1 MRGPEVVRSLLEIEA
16 TFEKNLQILKDVK
29 KTILDVKVNTDV
41 IAHYKGEC
49 FLISLFL
56 KVLYHSQKVVIDSWN
71 MLYILVDYMA
81 DGPTLERMFFWQRQ
95 NSLH

>member
-29 KTILDVKVNTDV
+29 KTILDVKVNNDV

-49 FLISLFL
+49 FLVISLYL
-56 KVLYHSQKVVIDSWN
+56 KVLYQSQKVVIDSWN
-71 MLYILVDYMA
+71 ML
-81 DGPTLERMFFWQRQ
+81 
-95 NSLH
+95 

>member
-81 DGPTLERMFFWQRQ
+81 DGLTLERMFFWQRQ
-95 NSLH
+95 NSLR

>member
-1 MRGPEVVRSLLEIEA
+1 MPCFHGVRGPEVVRSLLEIEA

-29 KTILDVKVNTDV
+29 KTILDVKVNNDV

-56 KVLYHSQKVVIDSWN
+56 KVLYQSQKVVIDSWN
-71 MLYILVDYMA
+71 ML
-81 DGPTLERMFFWQRQ
+81 
-95 NSLH
+95 

>member
-1 MRGPEVVRSLLEIEA
+1 MYDGEKTPLPCFHGVRGPEVVRSLLEIEA

-41 IAHYKGEC
+41 IAHNKGEC

-71 MLYILVDYMA
+71 ML
-81 DGPTLERMFFWQRQ
+81 
-95 NSLH
+95 